1 MIRDWLSGEAKN
13 LIRPE
18 IRLILKTIILK
29 IKENID
35 RACLW
40 RWTISSTAL
49 DGNEPY
55 KLVYIGR
62 RSTRPQAMAQFFRS
76 ASKHYIAGD
85 KPSTQPAWP
94 ILIGDFP
101 TPGSLRVPVDAHAV
115 IALNR
120 SLKEIAVPYG
130 DNLRRTIKQQRSHSE
145 VRHLN
150 NIVDIDQA
158 DQDML
163 RPYAASRYGPDAA
176 QIGES
181 VVRKMALQ
189 HGRLDAVYQNG
200 EPVSCHLAF
209 GTVRGKKKYWNSMR
223 FGFSKAVFEDSKRLR
238 AINSINIQLA
248 VEWAIDHKFDYF
260 DIGMSLAQPDDGL
273 LQWKRRRGGQLD
285 STLTHAYFHV
295 RLPKQ
300 GVAQFLWN
308 SPLFD
313 DKSGAL
319 SLHFGLPAHITD
331 EEALSRYNEMGF
343 GGLTTVCIHHA
354 RPLSET
360 LLNAFQE
367 LFSDHLRAPV
377 FKTIAVVC

>member
-1 MIRDWLSGEAKN
+1 MISATSR
-13 LIRPE
+13 
-18 IRLILKTIILK
+18 
-29 IKENID
+29 
-35 RACLW
+35 
-40 RWTISSTAL
+40 

-55 KLVYIGR
+55 KFVYIGR
-62 RSTRPQAMAQFFRS
+62 RSTQNQAMAQFFRS
-76 ASKHYIAGD
+76 TSKHYIAGAEPLT
-85 KPSTQPAWP
+85 KSACP
-94 ILIGDFP
+94 IFIGDFP
-101 TPGSLRVPVDAHAV
+101 MPGSLRVPVDAHAV

-130 DNLRRTIKQQRSHSE
+130 DNLRRTIKQQHSLSE

-150 NIVDIDQA
+150 NMVEVDRA

-181 VVRKMALQ
+181 VVRQMALQ

-200 EPVSCHLAF
+200 EPVSCHLAYAS
-209 GTVRGKKKYWNSMR
+209 VRGKKKYWNSMR
-223 FGFSKAVFEDSKRLR
+223 FGFSKAVFEDTKRLR

-248 VEWAIDHKFDYF
+248 VEWAIAHKFDYF

-273 LQWKRRRGGQLD
+273 LPWKRRRGGQLD
-285 STLTHAYFHV
+285 SSLTHSYFHV
-295 RLPKQ
+295 RLPRK

-313 DKSGAL
+313 DKSGSLA
-319 SLHFGLPAHITD
+319 LHFGLPAHITD

-354 RPLSET
+354 RPLTET
-360 LLNAFQE
+360 LLKAFQK
-367 LFSDHLRAPV
+367 LFCDHVREPI
-377 FKTIAVVC
+377 FKTVLVVS